1 LACFEE
7 VLAVEPN
14 NTEALIK
21 RGQALE
27 KLRRTQE
34 AIESYD
40 RVIAADS
47 SLTVAY
53 LYKGGVFNRLEQFDK
68 ALECYEQALH
78 VQDNK
83 GARQ

>member
-1 LACFEE
+1 M
-7 VLAVEPN
+7 
-14 NTEALIK
+14 
-21 RGQALE
+21 
-27 KLRRTQE
+27 QE

-83 GARQ
+83 GAGQ